1 MGVEISARNDLIC
14 LRFKNAI
21 TSFIRIPCDLPSSIF
36 PGCLLVGSCIVLLS
50 GCVVACY
57 DMMVYYA
64 EQYTQVEQFNF
75 QGEILQ

>member
-21 TSFIRIPCDLPSSIF
+21 TSSIRISCDLF
-36 PGCLLVGSCIVLLS
+36 PGCPLVGSCIVLLS

-64 EQYTQVEQFNF
+64 EQYIQVEQFNF